1 MYLEVGWTGQLA
13 LAHEDVLYHLY
24 SNKSATKQK
33 MPFTNGPDYL
43 TLRVQ
48 KITFMCTR
56 QLSIYS
62 CQRYL
67 KDVQNII
74 REIVGLFPG
83 K

>member
-43 TLRVQ
+43 TLRVE
-48 KITFMCTR
+48 K
-56 QLSIYS
+56 
-62 CQRYL
+62 
-67 KDVQNII
+67 
-74 REIVGLFPG
+74 
-83 K
+83 